1 MKASEAV
8 EEEASEAVEEEA
20 SEAVEEEASD
30 AVANEVEEDG
40 GEEEVVSEAAE
51 AEEESSNEYPVLGE
65 LTEDGLNELNCEELR
80 EICKREE
87 LRTRGRKAELVERII
102 KKRDALA

>member
-1 MKASEAV
+1 MVGEV
-8 EEEASEAVEEEA
+8 E
-20 SEAVEEEASD
+20 D
-30 AVANEVEEDG
+30 EVVDEEDG
-40 GEEEVVSEAAE
+40 ADEVA
-51 AEEESSNEYPVLGE
+51 EESSNEYPSLND
-65 LTEDGLNELNCEELR
+65 LTEEGLNELNCEELR